1 MPTPATATSPAP
13 TPTPTPA
20 DRSTPA
26 PTAERA
32 PAPEPLAQPPAP
44 ETPAASTAA
53 GPAQQPFALTTDIR
67 VPSGTKARIHANLAA
82 IDILERLNRDGGRA
96 ATEAEKDVLATWSGW
111 GACAELFDR
120 RNDTYATERE
130 QLRQT
135 LGTDA
140 YRAAEASILNAH
152 YTDPLIAAAMWDAL
166 RQAGM
171 QGGRVLEPGCG
182 AGTFIGLAPDDAV
195 MVGVDNDPV
204 TAGIAAALYPH
215 AQIRSEGFETTRVP
229 ADSFVATIGNVP
241 FGNFTLIDPAHNQGR
256 FSIHNHFI
264 NKAISLT
271 APGGYVT
278 VLTSRYTLDS
288 LDTRARRA
296 MAAKA
301 DLIGA
306 VRLPSTAFKRVA
318 GTEVVTDILVL
329 RRKDPDQAADN
340 DLTRWIDTEDIP
352 FDDIDH
358 LVDRD
363 VFDPDKAGDAFN
375 VNEYFHNHPE
385 HVLGS
390 YALGQGIHGSA
401 TLKVIG
407 DQPTREALAEQV
419 RARLSDIVD
428 TALAQDKGLT
438 ATADSLI
445 EVDDSVFDAGLL
457 TAAERAEQPPID
469 TLRYHEPT
477 DSIQRWTGHNWE
489 EQRTPKSRLRETRS
503 LIELRDAA
511 TAVIASQRDDQPLQV
526 REQLRAHLNAL
537 YDRYVSKHGP
547 INRFKWIYPQPPTQE
562 AHDRKVA
569 KAEESWRKARGE
581 EGKPY
586 RGPIPE
592 HLLEDWSQ
600 KAWEPGSPYKRRPHL
615 DGGMKY
621 DPRWANV
628 AALEIFNEQTGEAH
642 KAPIFSVDVLN
653 VRAVPDTAATIED
666 AMAISID
673 QHQRIDV
680 GYIAGLLGIE
690 PTAAAEQLRG
700 LAYPS
705 LDNPDELVPAVT
717 ALSGNV
723 RQKLAAATAAAERD
737 PAYRDYVSALR
748 QVIPVDREASQI
760 KARPGAPWIDAKYV
774 AQFARETFGADTV
787 VADHVG
793 GTWSVECA
801 RYQRGSVM
809 MTETWGTGHKD
820 AIELL
825 DALCN
830 SKTITVHRP
839 AEVVAETGGPSIDFE
854 ATFAA
859 QAKASKITEEFQKWI
874 FDDEARREELVTE
887 FNKRFNSLVAPKHR
901 GDNLTLPGLS
911 DRFEPHSYQRDAVA
925 RIIAEPTVL
934 LDHTVGAGKTG
945 TMLMGAMEL
954 KRLGLAKQPW
964 IVVPNH
970 IVEQVGR
977 EAAQWY
983 PAARILLGTAGT
995 DPDGRRRLVAQSAT
1009 TDWDMVIMPQSLFT
1023 AIGVSEDTHADYVQ
1037 RQLDELEDHAARAE
1051 TSMSKKRVEQQKK
1064 RLATRLSDLTKQ
1076 ERKDSGLKFEETG
1089 GDYLFIDEA
1098 HLYKNK
1104 GRLSNIEELS
1114 CPVAAQRAEDLAMKL
1129 EVLRR
1134 RRHDEGR
1141 AAGLRPDQVVER
1153 VTTFATGTPIANS
1166 LGELWVMQ
1174 NYLRP
1179 DLLAAAG
1186 VADIN
1191 DWGAT
1196 FTAPVSTVEVN
1207 ATGTSLRTVTRVGR
1221 FRNLRELW
1229 ALSSIFTDVVTREQ
1243 VPVDLPHLA
1252 GDRRRVVSITPSQEV
1267 KDFITDLGWRLDHL
1281 DPKRP
1286 DKDNQLKIANDGRNV
1301 SLDPRLAHLDPPAV
1315 SRATEVADDIMALH
1329 RANIDNI
1336 YRDPETGQE
1345 MPIRGA
1351 FQIVFCDRGTP
1362 SKDPR
1367 QFTIYAAIRDELVA
1381 RGMPKE
1387 SIAFIHDAVKPA
1399 DKLNLA
1405 QRCRTGEISVLIG
1418 STEKMGTGTNVQQR
1432 LRALHHCDVPWRP
1445 ADLEQREGR
1454 IIRQGNQN
1462 PEVDIV
1468 NYVTEG
1474 SYDTVM
1480 WQKVEYKAGFI
1491 EQWKR
1496 GEFDV
1501 DEIED
1506 LGGGDLS
1513 GAAAET
1519 KAIATGDPRY
1529 IKQVQLAEDVKRL
1542 SALESA
1548 HRDAAARRRH
1558 QRQGTEREL
1567 TTTREELATLAPVLQ
1582 QITALGDHAPTITVG
1597 GQTYAERK
1605 DAAVPFAAACR
1616 DAYAA
1621 LRDASSFTTRPLD
1634 ATVNGITITARRSH
1648 LKGELQLSLDV
1659 PSSTVGIEDAD
1670 LLATHPRTS
1679 GDNHITRARG
1689 LLQRVENAYKDIPH
1703 FNTRLERRATNL
1715 QNELDDYDSTSLGDF
1730 EHADELAAK
1739 RLELDTLSA
1748 QLRLEAQ
1755 SEAAQAASA
1764 AARERMLESGRQP
1777 GWTLHLNPTPALIAD
1792 AGLVDPD
1799 SYRAAQ
1805 RLVER
1810 HRALQHRTEQLAK
1823 DHDQDRQRGSEGGG
1837 LEL

>member
-1 MPTPATATSPAP
+1 M
-13 TPTPTPA
+13 
-20 DRSTPA
+20 
-26 PTAERA
+26 
-32 PAPEPLAQPPAP
+32 
-44 ETPAASTAA
+44 
-53 GPAQQPFALTTDIR
+53 
-67 VPSGTKARIHANLAA
+67 
-82 IDILERLNRDGGRA
+82 
-96 ATEAEKDVLATWSGW
+96 
-111 GACAELFDR
+111 
-120 RNDTYATERE
+120 
-130 QLRQT
+130 
-135 LGTDA
+135 
-140 YRAAEASILNAH
+140 AH
-152 YTDPLIAAAMWDAL
+152 
-166 RQAGM
+166 
-171 QGGRVLEPGCG
+171 
-182 AGTFIGLAPDDAV
+182 
-195 MVGVDNDPV
+195 
-204 TAGIAAALYPH
+204 
-215 AQIRSEGFETTRVP
+215 
-229 ADSFVATIGNVP
+229 
-241 FGNFTLIDPAHNQGR
+241 
-256 FSIHNHFI
+256 
-264 NKAISLT
+264 
-271 APGGYVT
+271 
-278 VLTSRYTLDS
+278 
-288 LDTRARRA
+288 
-296 MAAKA
+296 
-301 DLIGA
+301 
-306 VRLPSTAFKRVA
+306 
-318 GTEVVTDILVL
+318 
-329 RRKDPDQAADN
+329 
-340 DLTRWIDTEDIP
+340 
-352 FDDIDH
+352 
-358 LVDRD
+358 
-363 VFDPDKAGDAFN
+363 DK
-375 VNEYFHNHPE
+375 V
-385 HVLGS
+385 
-390 YALGQGIHGSA
+390 
-401 TLKVIG
+401 
-407 DQPTREALAEQV
+407 
-419 RARLSDIVD
+419 
-428 TALAQDKGLT
+428 LT
-438 ATADSLI
+438 ATAESLI
-445 EVDDSVFDAGLL
+445 EVDDSVFDVGLY
-457 TAAERAEQPPID
+457 TAAERADQPPMD

-477 DSIQRWTGHNWE
+477 DSIQRWTGHSWE

-503 LIELRDAA
+503 LIELRDTA
-511 TAVIASQRDDQPLQV
+511 TAVIASQRDDQPLEV
-526 REQLRAHLNAL
+526 REQLRAHLNKL
-537 YDRYVSKHGP
+537 YDGYVSKHGP
-547 INRFKWIYPQPPTQE
+547 INRFKWIYPAPPTQE

-569 KAEESWRKARGE
+569 KSEETWRKARGTD
-581 EGKPY
+581 GMPY

-592 HLLEDWSQ
+592 QLLEDWSQ
-600 KAWEPGSPYKRRPHL
+600 KAWEPASPFKRRPHL

-628 AALEIFNEQTGEAH
+628 AALEIFDEQRGEAL

-666 AMAISID
+666 AVAISMD
-673 QHQRIDV
+673 QHRRIDI

-690 PTAAAEQLRG
+690 PVAVGDQLRG

-705 LDNPDELVPAVT
+705 LEDPDELVPAVT

-723 RQKLAAATAAAERD
+723 REKLAAATAAAERD
-737 PAYRDYVSALR
+737 PAYQGYVAALR
-748 QVIPVDREASQI
+748 EVVPADKEASQI
-760 KARPGAPWIDAKYV
+760 KTRPGAPWIDAKYI

-820 AIELL
+820 AIDLL

-830 SKTITVHRP
+830 SKAITVHRP
-839 AEVVAETGGPSIDFE
+839 PEIVAETGGPSIDFE

-859 QAKASKITEEFQKWI
+859 QAKAAKITEEFQKWI
-874 FDDEARREELVTE
+874 FEDEQRREELVTE

-901 GDNLTLPGLS
+901 GDQLTLPGLS
-911 DRFEPHSYQRDAVA
+911 DRFEPHYYQRDAVA

-934 LDHTVGAGKTG
+934 LDHTVGSGKTG
-945 TMLMGAMEL
+945 SMLMGAMEL
-954 KRLGLAKQPW
+954 KRLGLCKQPW

-983 PAARILLGTAGT
+983 PAARVLLGTAGT
-995 DPDGRRRLVAQSAT
+995 DPDGRRRFIAQSAT

-1023 AIGVSEDTHADYVQ
+1023 AIGVSEDTQADYVQ
-1037 RQLDELEDHAARAE
+1037 RQLDELENHAERAE
-1051 TSMSKKRVEQQKK
+1051 TSVSKKRVEQQKK
-1064 RLATRLSDLTKQ
+1064 RLATRLSDMTKQ
-1076 ERKDSGLKFEETG
+1076 DRKDTGLRFEESG
-1089 GDYLFIDEA
+1089 GDYLLIDEA
-1098 HLYKNK
+1098 HMYKNK

-1114 CPVAAQRAEDLAMKL
+1114 CPAAAQRAEDLAMKL

-1153 VTTFATGTPIANS
+1153 VATFATGTPVANS

-1207 ATGTSLRTVTRVGR
+1207 ATGTSLRTVTRVGK
-1221 FRNLRELW
+1221 FCNLPELL
-1229 ALSSIFTDVVTREQ
+1229 ALSSIFTDVVTRDQ
-1243 VPVDLPHLA
+1243 VPVELPQLTD
-1252 GDRRRVVSITPSQEV
+1252 GRRRVVSITPSQEV

-1301 SLDPRLAHLDPPAV
+1301 SLDPRLAHLDAPAV
-1315 SRATEVADDIMALH
+1315 SRATEVASEVMALH
-1329 RANIDNI
+1329 HASIDNV

-1345 MPIRGA
+1345 MPIRGG

-1367 QFTIYAAIRDELVA
+1367 QFTIYSAIRDELVA
-1381 RGMPKE
+1381 RGMPRE

-1418 STEKMGTGTNVQQR
+1418 STEKMGTGTNVQTR
-1432 LRALHHCDVPWRP
+1432 LRALHHVDVPWRP

-1462 PEVDIV
+1462 PEVDII

-1480 WQKVEYKAGFI
+1480 WQKVEAKAGFI
-1491 EQWKR
+1491 EQIKR
-1496 GEFDV
+1496 GEVDV

-1506 LGGGDLS
+1506 LGGGDIS

-1529 IKQVQLAEDVKRL
+1529 IKQVQLADDVKRL

-1567 TTTREELATLAPVLQ
+1567 TATKEQLGTLAPVLEK
-1582 QITALGDHAPTITVG
+1582 ITAQGERAPSVTVG
-1597 GQTYAERK
+1597 GRSYAERV

-1621 LRDASSFTTRPLD
+1621 LRDKSSFDSRPLD
-1634 ATVNGITITARRSH
+1634 ATLNGIGITARRSH
-1648 LKGELQLSLDV
+1648 LKGELQLTLDV
-1659 PSSTVGIEDAD
+1659 PSTTVGIEDAD
-1670 LLATHPRTS
+1670 LLATLPRAS
-1679 GDNHITRARG
+1679 GTNHLTKARG
-1689 LLQRVENAYKDIPH
+1689 LLQRMENAYKDIPH
-1703 FNTRLERRATNL
+1703 FNNRLERRAANL
-1715 QNELDDYDSTSLGDF
+1715 QDELDDYDSTSLGDF

-1777 GWTLHLNPTPALIAD
+1777 GWTLQINPTPALVAD

-1810 HRALQHRTEQLAK
+1810 HRALEYRTSQLAK
-1823 DHDQDRQRGSEGGG
+1823 DQEQDRQRNTDDDG
-1837 LEL
+1837 LGL

>member
-1 MPTPATATSPAP
+1 MAGTSIEQSIDGPSSPAEPTPAVPVPAP
-13 TPTPTPA
+13 A
-20 DRSTPA
+20 A
-26 PTAERA
+26 
-32 PAPEPLAQPPAP
+32 AQDS
-44 ETPAASTAA
+44 AAAA
-53 GPAQQPFALTTDIR
+53 LPVVEASAQQPFALTTDIR

-82 IDILERLNRDGGRA
+82 IDILERLNREDGRT
-96 ATEAEKDVLATWSGW
+96 ATTAEKEVLSTWSGW

-135 LGTDA
+135 VGPDA

-166 RQAGM
+166 RQAGLHN
-171 QGGRVLEPGCG
+171 GRVLEPGCG
-182 AGTFIGLAPDDAV
+182 AGTFIGLAPKDAV
-195 MVGVDNDPV
+195 MVGVDNDTV
-204 TAGIAAALYPH
+204 TAAIAAALYPH
-215 AQIRSEGFETTRVP
+215 AQIRAEGFETTRVP

-241 FGNFTLIDPAHNQGR
+241 FGNFTLIDPAHNPGR

-288 LDTRARRA
+288 LDSRARRA

-301 DLIGA
+301 DLLGA

-329 RRKDPDQAADN
+329 RRKDADQAADE

-352 FDDIDH
+352 FEHIEH

-363 VFDPDKAGDAFN
+363 VFDPEKSGDAFH
-375 VNEYFHNHPE
+375 VNEYFLNHPD
-385 HVLGS
+385 HVLGA

-401 TLKVIG
+401 TLKVVG
-407 DQPTREALAEQV
+407 EQSTREALAEQI
-419 RARLSDIVD
+419 RQRLADIVD
-428 TALAQDKGLT
+428 NALSLDKGLT

-445 EVDDSVFDAGLL
+445 EVDDSVFDAGLF
-457 TAAERAEQPPID
+457 TAAERAEQPPMD
-469 TLRYHEPT
+469 TLRYHAPT
-477 DSIQRWTGHNWE
+477 DSIQRWSGHSWE
-489 EQRTPKSRLRETRS
+489 EQRTPKSRLRETRT

-511 TAVIASQRDDQPLQV
+511 TAVIASQRDDQPREV
-526 REQLRAHLNAL
+526 REQLRAHLNKL
-537 YDRYVSKHGP
+537 YDGYVAKHGP
-547 INRFKWIYPQPPTQE
+547 INRFKWIYPTPPTQE
-562 AHDRKVA
+562 SHDRKVA
-569 KAEESWRKARGE
+569 KAEESWRKSRGTD
-581 EGKPY
+581 GVPY
-586 RGPIPE
+586 RGPVPE
-592 HLLEDWSQ
+592 HLLEEWSH

-628 AALEIFNEQTGEAH
+628 AALEIFNEQTGEAV

-666 AMAISID
+666 ALAISID
-673 QHQRIDV
+673 QHQRIDIA
-680 GYIAGLLGIE
+680 YIAELLG
-690 PTAAAEQLRG
+690 TDQAAAAEQLRG

-705 LDNPDELVPAVT
+705 LDDPDELVPAAT

-723 RQKLAAATAAAERD
+723 REKLAAATAAAQRD
-737 PAYRDYVSALR
+737 PAYQDYVTALR
-748 QVIPVDREASQI
+748 EVVPRDKEASQI
-760 KARPGAPWIDAKYV
+760 KTRPGAPWIDAKYV

-809 MTETWGTGHKD
+809 MTETWGTAHKD

-830 SKTITVHRP
+830 SKSITVHRP
-839 AEVVAETGGPSIDFE
+839 AEEVAETGGPSIDFE

-859 QAKASKITEEFQKWI
+859 QAKATKITEEFQKWI
-874 FDDEARREELVTE
+874 FDDEGRREELVAE

-901 GDNLTLPGLS
+901 GDKLTLPGLS
-911 DRFEPHSYQRDAVA
+911 DRFEPHYYQRDAVA

-945 TMLMGAMEL
+945 SMLMGAMEL
-954 KRLGLAKQPW
+954 KRLGLCKQPW

-995 DPDGRRRLVAQSAT
+995 DPDGRRRFVAQSAT

-1023 AIGVSEDTHADYVQ
+1023 AIGVSEDTHIDYVQ
-1037 RQLDELEDHAARAE
+1037 RQLDELEKHAERAE
-1051 TSMSKKRVEQQKK
+1051 TSVSKKRVEQQKK

-1076 ERKDSGLKFEETG
+1076 ERKDTGLKFEESG

-1098 HLYKNK
+1098 HMYKNK

-1114 CPVAAQRAEDLAMKL
+1114 CAAAAQRAEDLAMKL

-1153 VTTFATGTPIANS
+1153 VTTFATGTPVANS

-1179 DLLAAAG
+1179 DLLTAAG

-1207 ATGTSLRTVTRVGR
+1207 ATGTSLRTVTRVGK
-1221 FRNLRELW
+1221 FCNLPELL
-1229 ALSSIFTDVVTREQ
+1229 ALSSIFTDVVTRDQ
-1243 VPVDLPHLA
+1243 VPVELPHLA

-1286 DKDNQLKIANDGRNV
+1286 DVDNQLKIANDGRNV

-1315 SRATEVADDIMALH
+1315 SRATEVADNIMALH
-1329 RANIDNI
+1329 RANIDNV

-1418 STEKMGTGTNVQQR
+1418 STEKMGTGTNVQTR
-1432 LRALHHCDVPWRP
+1432 LRALHHVDVPWRP

-1480 WQKVEYKAGFI
+1480 WQKVEAKARFI
-1491 EQWKR
+1491 EQIKR
-1496 GEFDV
+1496 GEVDI

-1506 LGGGDLS
+1506 LGGGDIS

-1529 IKQVQLAEDVKRL
+1529 IKQVQLADDVKRL

-1558 QRQGTEREL
+1558 QRQDTEREL
-1567 TTTREELATLAPVLQ
+1567 TRTHEELATLAPVVETISAHADQ
-1582 QITALGDHAPTITVG
+1582 APTVTVAG
-1597 GQTYAERK
+1597 RPYAERS

-1616 DAYAA
+1616 EAYAA
-1621 LRDASSFTTRPLD
+1621 LRDKSSFTTRPLD
-1634 ATVNGITITARRSH
+1634 ATVNGISITARRSY
-1648 LKGELQLSLDV
+1648 LKGELQLTFDV
-1659 PSSTVGIEDAD
+1659 PSTTVGIEEAD
-1670 LLATHPRTS
+1670 LLATVPRAEGTS
-1679 GDNHITRARG
+1679 HITKARG
-1689 LLQRVENAYKDIPH
+1689 LLQRMENAYKDIPH
-1703 FNTRLERRATNL
+1703 FNTRLERRAATL

-1730 EHADELAAK
+1730 EHAEELADK
-1739 RLELDTLSA
+1739 RLELDTLTA

-1764 AARERMLESGRQP
+1764 AARERMLEAGRQP
-1777 GWTLHLNPTPALIAD
+1777 GWTLHINPTPALIAD
-1792 AGLVDPD
+1792 AGLVDPE

-1810 HRALQHRTEQLAK
+1810 HRASEYRMERHAH
-1823 DHDQDRQRGSEGGG
+1823 DHDQQRERGDDTDERS
-1837 LEL
+1837 L

>member
-1 MPTPATATSPAP
+1 
-13 TPTPTPA
+13 
-20 DRSTPA
+20 
-26 PTAERA
+26 
-32 PAPEPLAQPPAP
+32 
-44 ETPAASTAA
+44 
-53 GPAQQPFALTTDIR
+53 

-82 IDILERLNRDGGRA
+82 IDILERLTLEGGRP
-96 ATEAEKDVLATWSGW
+96 ATTAEKEVLATWSGW

-120 RNDTYATERE
+120 RSDTYATERE
-130 QLRQT
+130 HLRES
-135 LGTDA
+135 LSAEA

-152 YTDPLIAAAMWDAL
+152 YTDPLIAAAMWDTL
-166 RQAGM
+166 RQAGLA
-171 QGGRVLEPGCG
+171 GGRILEPGCG
-182 AGTFIGLAPDDAV
+182 AGTFIGLAPEDAV
-195 MVGVDNDPV
+195 MVGVDNDTV
-204 TAGIAAALYPH
+204 TAAIAAALYPQ
-215 AQIRSEGFETTRVP
+215 AQVRAEGFETTRVP

-241 FGNFTLIDPAHNQGR
+241 FGNFTLIDPAHNPGR

-271 APGGYVT
+271 APGGYVI

-288 LDTRARRA
+288 LDTRSRRA

-329 RRKDPDQAADN
+329 RRKDTDQAADDG

-358 LVDRD
+358 LVDRS
-363 VFDPDKAGDAFN
+363 VFDPEKAKDAFH
-375 VNEYFHNHPE
+375 VNEYFRNHPD
-385 HVLGS
+385 HVLGN
-390 YALGQGIHGSA
+390 YALGQGIYGSA
-401 TLKVIG
+401 TLKVVG
-407 DQPTREALAEQV
+407 EQPTREALAEQV
-419 RARLSDIVD
+419 RGRLSDIVD
-428 TALAQDKGLT
+428 TAVAQDKGLT
-438 ATADSLI
+438 ATAESLI
-445 EVDDSVFDAGLL
+445 EVDDSVFDAGLY
-457 TAAERAEQPPID
+457 TAAERAEQPPMD
-469 TLRYHEPT
+469 TLRYNEPT
-477 DSIQRWTGHNWE
+477 DSIQRWTGHSWE

-503 LIELRDAA
+503 LIELRDTA
-511 TAVIASQRDDQPLQV
+511 TAVIASQRDDQPLEV
-526 REQLRAHLNAL
+526 REQLRAQLNKL
-537 YDRYVSKHGP
+537 YDGYVSKHGP
-547 INRFKWIYPQPPTQE
+547 INRFKWIYPAPPTQE
-562 AHDRKVA
+562 THDRKVA
-569 KAEESWRKARGE
+569 KAEETWRKARGTD
-581 EGKPY
+581 GMPY

-592 HLLEDWSQ
+592 QLLEDWSL
-600 KAWEPGSPYKRRPHL
+600 KAWDPGSPYKRRPHL

-628 AALEIFNEQTGEAH
+628 AALEIFDEQKGEAL
-642 KAPIFSVDVLN
+642 KAPIFSVDVLKS
-653 VRAVPDTAATIED
+653 RAAPDAAATIED
-666 AMAISID
+666 ALAISLD
-673 QHQRIDV
+673 QRQRIDID
-680 GYIAGLLGIE
+680 YIAVLLG
-690 PTAAAEQLRG
+690 TAPRAVEEQLQG

-705 LDNPDELVPAVT
+705 LDDPQELISAVS

-723 RQKLAAATAAAERD
+723 REKLAAAVAAAERD
-737 PAYRDYVSALR
+737 PSYEGYVAALR
-748 QVIPVDREASQI
+748 EVIPADKEAGLI
-760 KARPGAPWIDAKYV
+760 RVRPGAAWIDEKYV

-787 VADHVG
+787 IVDHVG
-793 GTWSVECA
+793 GTWSVECG
-801 RYQRGSVM
+801 RYQRDSVL

-820 AIELL
+820 AIDLL

-830 SKTITVHRP
+830 SRPVTVNRP
-839 AEVVAETGGPSIDFE
+839 AEMVAETGGPSIDFE

-859 QAKASKITEEFQKWI
+859 QAKAEKINEEFHKWL
-874 FDDEARREELVTE
+874 FEDEQRRDELVTE
-887 FNKRFNSLVAPKHR
+887 FNKRFNSLVAPEHR
-901 GDNLTLPGLS
+901 GDHLTLPGLS
-911 DRFEPHSYQRDAVA
+911 DRFEPHYYQRNAVA
-925 RIIAEPTVL
+925 RIVAEPTVL

-954 KRLGLAKQPW
+954 KRLGLVKQPW

-983 PAARILLGTAGT
+983 PAARVLLGTAGT
-995 DPDGRRRLVAQSAT
+995 DPDGRRRFVAQSAT
-1009 TDWDMVIMPQSLFT
+1009 NDWDMVIMPQSLFT
-1023 AIGVSEDTHADYVQ
+1023 AIGVSEDTQADYVQ
-1037 RQLDELEDHAARAE
+1037 RQLDALDLQATRAE
-1051 TSMSKKRVEQQKK
+1051 TTTSKKRVEQQKK
-1064 RLATRLSDLTKQ
+1064 RLAARLADMLKQ
-1076 ERKDSGLKFEETG
+1076 ERKDTGLKFEEAG

-1098 HLYKNK
+1098 HMFKNK

-1114 CPVAAQRAEDLAMKL
+1114 CPAGAQRAEDLAMKL

-1141 AAGLRPDQVVER
+1141 AAGLRPDQVIER

-1166 LGELWVMQ
+1166 LGEFWVMQ

-1179 DLLAAAG
+1179 DLLTAAG

-1196 FTAPVSTVEVN
+1196 FTRPVSTVEVN
-1207 ATGTSLRTVTRVGR
+1207 ATGTSLRTVTRTGR
-1221 FRNLRELW
+1221 FCNLRELLK
-1229 ALSSIFTDVVTREQ
+1229 LSSIFTDVVTRDQ
-1243 VPVDLPHLA
+1243 VPVELPHLV

-1286 DKDNQLKIANDGRNV
+1286 DMDNQLKIANDGRNV
-1301 SLDPRLAHLDPPAV
+1301 SLDPRLAHLDPPAI
-1315 SRATEVADDIMALH
+1315 SRATEVASEIMALH
-1329 RANIDNI
+1329 RASIDNV
-1336 YRDPETGQE
+1336 YRDPETGHE

-1351 FQIVFCDRGTP
+1351 FQVAFCDRGTP

-1367 QFTIYAAIRDELVA
+1367 QFTLYAAIRDELVA
-1381 RGMPKE
+1381 RGMPRE
-1387 SIAFIHDAVKPA
+1387 SIAFIHDAAKPA

-1405 QRCRTGEISVLIG
+1405 QRCRSGEISVLLG
-1418 STEKMGTGTNVQQR
+1418 STEKMGTGTNVQTR
-1432 LRALHHCDVPWRP
+1432 LRALHHVDVPWRP

-1454 IIRQGNQN
+1454 ILRQGNQN
-1462 PEVDIV
+1462 SEVDVV

-1480 WQKVEYKAGFI
+1480 WQKVESKALFI
-1491 EQWKR
+1491 EQARR
-1496 GEFDV
+1496 GDVDV

-1506 LGGGDLS
+1506 IGGGDIS

-1529 IKQVQLAEDVKRL
+1529 IKQVQLSEDVQRL

-1558 QRQGTEREL
+1558 QRLGTEREL

-1582 QITALGDHAPTITVG
+1582 QITALSEHAPTVAVG
-1597 GQTYAERK
+1597 GRTYSERK

-1648 LKGELQLSLDV
+1648 LKGELQLTLDV
-1659 PSSTVGIEDAD
+1659 PSTTVGIEDAD
-1670 LLATHPRTS
+1670 LLATLPRAS
-1679 GDNHITRARG
+1679 GDNHITKARG
-1689 LLQRVENAYKDIPH
+1689 LLQRIDNAYKDIPH
-1703 FNTRLERRATNL
+1703 FNTRLERRAANL
-1715 QNELDDYDSTSLGDF
+1715 QDELDDYDSTSLGDF
-1730 EHADELAAK
+1730 EHADELATK

-1764 AARERMLESGRQP
+1764 AARERMLETGRQP
-1777 GWTLHLNPTPALIAD
+1777 GWTLQLNPTPALVAD
-1792 AGLVDPD
+1792 AGLVDPE

-1810 HRALQHRTEQLAK
+1810 HRALQYRTEQRTEQLAK
-1823 DHDQDRQRGSEGGG
+1823 DQERHHQRGSEDDG

>member
-1 MPTPATATSPAP
+1 M
-13 TPTPTPA
+13 
-20 DRSTPA
+20 
-26 PTAERA
+26 
-32 PAPEPLAQPPAP
+32 PAPEI
-44 ETPAASTAA
+44 PAADQ
-53 GPAQQPFALTTDIR
+53 AQAPPFALTTDIR

-82 IDILERLNRDGGRA
+82 IDVLERLNRDGGRP
-96 ATEAEKDVLATWSGW
+96 ATTAEKDVLATWSGW

-120 RNDTYATERE
+120 RSDTYATERE
-130 QLRQT
+130 HLRET
-135 LGTDA
+135 LEPDT

-152 YTDPLIAAAMWDAL
+152 YTDPLIAQAMWDAL
-166 RQAGM
+166 RQAGL

-182 AGTFIGLAPDDAV
+182 AGTFIGLAPDDSV
-195 MVGVDNDPV
+195 MVGVDNDPI
-204 TAGIAAALYPH
+204 TASIAAALYPQ

-241 FGNFTLIDPAHNQGR
+241 FGNFTLIDPAHNPGR

-264 NKAISLT
+264 DKAISLT

-278 VLTSRYTLDS
+278 VLTSRYTMDS
-288 LDTRARRA
+288 MDSRARRA
-296 MAAKA
+296 MAAHA

-329 RRKDPDQAADN
+329 RRKDSDQAADD
-340 DLTRWIDTEDIP
+340 DLTRWIDTEDVP
-352 FDDIDH
+352 FEDIDH
-358 LVDRD
+358 LVDRS
-363 VFDPDKAGDAFN
+363 VFDPDKTADAFHI
-375 VNEYFHNHPE
+375 NEYFRNHPD
-385 HVLGS
+385 HVLGD

-401 TLKVIG
+401 TLKVVG
-407 DQPTREALAEQV
+407 EQPTREALAEQV
-419 RARLSDIVD
+419 RERLAGIVD
-428 TALAQDKGLT
+428 TALTHDKGLT
-438 ATADSLI
+438 ATAETLI
-445 EVDDSVFDAGLL
+445 EVDDSVFDAGLF
-457 TAAERAEQPPID
+457 TAAERVKQPPRD

-477 DSIQRWTGHNWE
+477 DSIQRWTGHNWA

-511 TAVIASQRDDQPLQV
+511 TAVIASQRDGQPQQV
-526 REQLRAHLNAL
+526 REQLRAHLNKL
-537 YDRYVSKHGP
+537 YDGYAAKHGP

-569 KAEESWRKARGE
+569 KAEEAWRKARGVD
-581 EGKPY
+581 GVAY

-592 HLLEDWSQ
+592 QLLEDWSE

-628 AALEIFNEQTGEAH
+628 AGLEIFDEQTGKAF

-666 AMAISID
+666 AMAISLD
-673 QHQRIDV
+673 QHLRIDID
-680 GYIAGLLGIE
+680 YIAELLRIE
-690 PTAAAEQLRG
+690 PAAAQEQLRGG

-705 LDNPDELVPAVT
+705 LDDPDELVPAVT

-723 RQKLAAATAAAERD
+723 REKLAAATAAAERD
-737 PAYRDYVSALR
+737 PAYQHYVSALR
-748 QVIPVDREASQI
+748 EVVPANKEASQI
-760 KARPGAPWIDAKYV
+760 RTRPGAPWIDAKYV

-830 SKTITVHRP
+830 SKAITVHRP

-859 QAKASKITEEFQKWI
+859 QAKATKITEEFQKWI
-874 FDDEARREELVTE
+874 FDDEQRRDELVTE

-901 GDNLTLPGLS
+901 GDHLTLPGLS
-911 DRFEPHSYQRDAVA
+911 DRFEPHYYQRDAVA

-945 TMLMGAMEL
+945 SMLMGAMEL
-954 KRLGLAKQPW
+954 KRLGLCKQPW

-983 PAARILLGTAGT
+983 PAARVLLGTAGT
-995 DPDGRRRLVAQSAT
+995 DPEGRRRFVAQSAT

-1023 AIGVSEDTHADYVQ
+1023 AIGVSEDTQADYVQ
-1037 RQLDELEDHAARAE
+1037 RQLDELERHAERAE
-1051 TSMSKKRVEQQKK
+1051 TTMSKKRVEQQKK
-1064 RLATRLSDLTKQ
+1064 RLTARLTDMTKQ
-1076 ERKDSGLKFEETG
+1076 DRKDTGLKFEETG
-1089 GDYLFIDEA
+1089 GDYLLIDEA
-1098 HLYKNK
+1098 HMYKNK

-1114 CPVAAQRAEDLAMKL
+1114 CPAAAQRAEDLSMKL

-1153 VTTFATGTPIANS
+1153 VTTFATGTPVANS

-1207 ATGTSLRTVTRVGR
+1207 ATGTSLRTVTRVGK
-1221 FRNLRELW
+1221 FCNLQELL
-1229 ALSSIFTDVVTREQ
+1229 ALSSIFTDVVTRDQ
-1243 VPVDLPHLA
+1243 VPVELPQLV
-1252 GDRRRVVSITPSQEV
+1252 GGRRRIVSITPAQEV

-1301 SLDPRLAHLDPPAV
+1301 SLDPRLAHLEPPAT
-1315 SRATEVADDIMALH
+1315 SRATAVADDIMAIH
-1329 RANIDNI
+1329 RANINNV
-1336 YRDPETGQE
+1336 YYDPETGQE

-1351 FQIVFCDRGTP
+1351 FQLAFCDRGTP

-1381 RGMPKE
+1381 RGMPRE
-1387 SIAFIHDAVKPA
+1387 SIAFIHDAVKSA
-1399 DKLNLA
+1399 DKLSLA
-1405 QRCRTGEISVLIG
+1405 QRCRTGEISVLLG
-1418 STEKMGTGTNVQQR
+1418 STEKMGTGMNVQTR
-1432 LRALHHCDVPWRP
+1432 LRGLHHVDVPWRP

-1480 WQKVEYKAGFI
+1480 WQKVEAKSGFI
-1491 EQWKR
+1491 EQTKR
-1496 GEFDV
+1496 GEVDV

-1506 LGGGDLS
+1506 LGGGDIS

-1542 SALESA
+1542 TALESA

-1558 QRQGTEREL
+1558 QRQATEREL
-1567 TTTREELATLAPVLQ
+1567 ATTQQEINTLAPVVKDF
-1582 QITALGDHAPTITVG
+1582 AARGEHAPNIAVG
-1597 GQTYAERK
+1597 GRSYAERK

-1621 LRDASSFTTRPLD
+1621 LRDQSSFATRPLD

-1648 LKGELQLSLDV
+1648 LKGELQLTLDV
-1659 PSSTVGIEDAD
+1659 PSTTVGIEDAD
-1670 LLATHPRTS
+1670 LLATHPRAS
-1679 GDNHITRARG
+1679 GDNHTTKARG
-1689 LLQRVENAYKDIPH
+1689 ILQRMENAYKDIPH
-1703 FNTRLERRATNL
+1703 FNTRLERRAANL
-1715 QNELDDYDSTSLGDF
+1715 QDELDDYDSTSLGEF

-1739 RLELDTLSA
+1739 RLELDTLTA

-1764 AARERMLESGRQP
+1764 AARERMLEAGRQP

-1810 HRALQHRTEQLAK
+1810 HRANEYRTEQLGK
-1823 DHDQDRQRGSEGGG
+1823 DQENTRERGSDDDELG
-1837 LEL
+1837 L

>member
-1 MPTPATATSPAP
+1 
-13 TPTPTPA
+13 
-20 DRSTPA
+20 
-26 PTAERA
+26 
-32 PAPEPLAQPPAP
+32 
-44 ETPAASTAA
+44 
-53 GPAQQPFALTTDIR
+53 
-67 VPSGTKARIHANLAA
+67 VPSGTKARIQANLAA
-82 IDILERLNRDGGRA
+82 IDVLERLNRDGRRP
-96 ATEAEKDVLATWSGW
+96 ATTAEKEVLATWSGW

-130 QLRQT
+130 HLHQT

-166 RQAGM
+166 RQAGL
-171 QGGRVLEPGCG
+171 QDGRVLEPGCG
-182 AGTFIGLAPDDAV
+182 AGTFIGLAPEDAV
-195 MVGVDNDPV
+195 MVGVDNDTV
-204 TAGIAAALYPH
+204 TAAIAAALYPH
-215 AQIRSEGFETTRVP
+215 AQIRAEGFETTRVP

-241 FGNFTLIDPAHNQGR
+241 FGNFTLIDPAHNPGR

-264 NKAISLT
+264 NKTISLT

-329 RRKDPDQAADN
+329 RRKDTDQAADED

-352 FDDIDH
+352 FEDIDH
-358 LVDRD
+358 LVDRS
-363 VFDPDKAGDAFN
+363 VFDPEKAQEAFH
-375 VNEYFHNHPE
+375 VNEYFLNHPD
-385 HVLGS
+385 HVLGA

-401 TLKVIG
+401 TLKVVG
-407 DQPTREALAEQV
+407 EQPTREALTQQI
-419 RARLSDIVD
+419 RQRLSDIVD
-428 TALAQDKGLT
+428 TALTNDKGLT
-438 ATADSLI
+438 ATAESLI
-445 EVDDSVFDAGLL
+445 EVDDSIFDAGLY
-457 TAAERAEQPPID
+457 TAAERAQQPPMD
-469 TLRYHEPT
+469 TLRYHGPT
-477 DSIQRWTGHNWE
+477 DSIQRWTGHNWD

-511 TAVIASQRDDQPLQV
+511 TAVIASQRDDQPLEI
-526 REQLRAHLNAL
+526 REQLRAHLNTI
-537 YDRYVSKHGP
+537 YDGYVTKHGP
-547 INRFKWIYPQPPTQE
+547 INRFTWIYPQPPTQE

-569 KAEESWRKARGE
+569 KAQESWRKARGE
-581 EGKPY
+581 DGMPY

-628 AALEIFNEQTGEAH
+628 AALEIFNEHTGEAL

-653 VRAVPDTAATIED
+653 VRAVPDTAASIED
-666 AMAISID
+666 AVAISID
-673 QHQRIDV
+673 QHQRIDI

-690 PTAAAEQLRG
+690 PAAARDQLRG

-705 LDNPDELVPAVT
+705 LDDPDELVPAVS

-737 PAYRDYVSALR
+737 PVYHDYVSALR
-748 QVIPVDREASQI
+748 QVIPADKEASQI
-760 KARPGAPWIDAKYV
+760 KTRPGAPWIDAKYV

-820 AIELL
+820 AIDLL

-830 SKTITVHRP
+830 SKAITVHRP

-859 QAKASKITEEFQKWI
+859 QAKAAKITEEFQKWI
-874 FDDEARREELVTE
+874 FEDEARREELVAE
-887 FNKRFNSLVAPKHR
+887 FNTRFNSLVAPKHR
-901 GDNLTLPGLS
+901 GANLTLPGLS
-911 DRFEPHSYQRDAVA
+911 DRFDPHYYQRDAVA

-945 TMLMGAMEL
+945 SMLMGAMEL
-954 KRLGLAKQPW
+954 KRLGLVKQPW

-995 DPDGRRRLVAQSAT
+995 DPDGRRRFVAQSAT

-1037 RQLDELEDHAARAE
+1037 RQLDELENHADRAE
-1051 TSMSKKRVEQQKK
+1051 TSVSKKRVEQQKK
-1064 RLATRLSDLTKQ
+1064 RLATRLSDMTKQ
-1076 ERKDSGLKFEETG
+1076 ERKDTGLKFEETG

-1098 HLYKNK
+1098 HMYKNK

-1114 CPVAAQRAEDLAMKL
+1114 CAAAAQRAEDLAMKL

-1134 RRHDEGR
+1134 RRQDEGR

-1153 VTTFATGTPIANS
+1153 VTTFATGTPVANS

-1207 ATGTSLRTVTRVGR
+1207 ATGTSLRTVTRVGK
-1221 FRNLRELW
+1221 FCNLPELL
-1229 ALSSIFTDVVTREQ
+1229 ALSSIFTDVVTRDQ
-1243 VPVDLPHLA
+1243 VPVELPHLA

-1301 SLDPRLAHLDPPAV
+1301 SLDPRLAHLDAPAI

-1329 RANIDNI
+1329 RANIDNV

-1418 STEKMGTGTNVQQR
+1418 STEKMGTGTNVQAR
-1432 LRALHHCDVPWRP
+1432 LRALHHVDVPWRP

-1480 WQKVEYKAGFI
+1480 WQKVEAKAGFI
-1491 EQWKR
+1491 EQIKR
-1496 GEFDV
+1496 GEVDV

-1506 LGGGDLS
+1506 LGGGDIS

-1529 IKQVQLAEDVKRL
+1529 IKQVQLTEDVKRL

-1567 TTTREELATLAPVLQ
+1567 TTTKEELATLAPVLQ
-1582 QITALGDHAPTITVG
+1582 EITALGEQAPTVAVG
-1597 GQTYAERK
+1597 GRTYAERK

-1616 DAYAA
+1616 DAYGA
-1621 LRDASSFTTRPLD
+1621 LRDASSFTARPVD

-1648 LKGELQLSLDV
+1648 LKGELQLNLDV
-1659 PSSTVGIEDAD
+1659 PSTTVGIEDAD
-1670 LLATHPRTS
+1670 LLATLPRAS
-1679 GDNHITRARG
+1679 GDNHITKARG
-1689 LLQRVENAYKDIPH
+1689 LLQRMENAYKDIPH
-1703 FNTRLERRATNL
+1703 FNTRLERRAASL

-1730 EHADELAAK
+1730 EHADELATK

-1748 QLRLEAQ
+1748 QLRLEAH

-1777 GWTLHLNPTPALIAD
+1777 GWTLHINPTPALIAD
-1792 AGLVDPD
+1792 AGLVDPE

-1810 HRALQHRTEQLAK
+1810 HRASQYRKEQLCK
-1823 DHDQDRQRGSEGGG
+1823 DQEQHRQRGTDDDG
-1837 LEL
+1837 LSL

>member
-1 MPTPATATSPAP
+1 M
-13 TPTPTPA
+13 
-20 DRSTPA
+20 
-26 PTAERA
+26 
-32 PAPEPLAQPPAP
+32 
-44 ETPAASTAA
+44 
-53 GPAQQPFALTTDIR
+53 
-67 VPSGTKARIHANLAA
+67 PSGTKARIHANLAA
-82 IDILERLNRDGGRA
+82 IDVLERLNRDGGRA
-96 ATEAEKDVLATWSGW
+96 ATDAEKDVLATWSGW

-130 QLRQT
+130 HLRQT

-329 RRKDPDQAADN
+329 RRKDPDQAPDN

-363 VFDPDKAGDAFN
+363 VFDAGQHGDAFN

-445 EVDDSVFDAGLL
+445 EVDDSVFDVGLL

-477 DSIQRWTGHNWE
+477 DSVQRWTGHNWE

-600 KAWEPGSPYKRRPHL
+600 KAWAPGSPYKRRPHL

-628 AALEIFNEQTGEAH
+628 AALEIFNEQTGEAL

-705 LDNPDELVPAVT
+705 LDDPDELVPAVT

-748 QVIPVDREASQI
+748 QVIPPDKEASQI

-787 VADHVG
+787 IADHVG

-830 SKTITVHRP
+830 SKSITVHRP

-859 QAKASKITEEFQKWI
+859 QAKAAKITEEFQKWI
-874 FDDEARREELVTE
+874 FDDEVRREELVTE

-911 DRFEPHSYQRDAVA
+911 ERFEPHSYQRDAVA

-945 TMLMGAMEL
+945 SMLMGAMEL
-954 KRLGLAKQPW
+954 KRLGLVKQPW

-995 DPDGRRRLVAQSAT
+995 DPDGRRRFVSQSAT

-1023 AIGVSEDTHADYVQ
+1023 AIGVSEDTHADYIQ
-1037 RQLDELEDHAARAE
+1037 RQLDELEDHADRAE
-1051 TSMSKKRVEQQKK
+1051 TSVSKKRVEQQKK
-1064 RLATRLSDLTKQ
+1064 RLATRLSDMTKQ
-1076 ERKDSGLKFEETG
+1076 ERKDTGLKFEETG

-1098 HLYKNK
+1098 HMYKNK

-1114 CPVAAQRAEDLAMKL
+1114 CPAAAQRAEDLAMKL

-1153 VTTFATGTPIANS
+1153 VTTFATGTPVANS

-1207 ATGTSLRTVTRVGR
+1207 ATGTSLRTVTRVGK
-1221 FRNLRELW
+1221 FCNLPELL
-1229 ALSSIFTDVVTREQ
+1229 ALSSIFTDVVTRDQ
-1243 VPVDLPHLA
+1243 VPVDLPQLA

-1329 RANIDNI
+1329 RANIDNV

-1418 STEKMGTGTNVQQR
+1418 STEKMGTGTNVQTR
-1432 LRALHHCDVPWRP
+1432 LRALHHVDVPWRP

-1480 WQKVEYKAGFI
+1480 WQKVEAKAGFI
-1491 EQWKR
+1491 EQIKR
-1496 GEFDV
+1496 GEVDV

-1506 LGGGDLS
+1506 LGGGDIS

-1567 TTTREELATLAPVLQ
+1567 TTTREELTTLAPVLQ
-1582 QITALGDHAPTITVG
+1582 QITALGEHAPTITVG
-1597 GQTYAERK
+1597 GRTYAERK

-1659 PSSTVGIEDAD
+1659 PSTTVGIEDAD

-1689 LLQRVENAYKDIPH
+1689 LLQRIENAYKDIPH

-1810 HRALQHRTEQLAK
+1810 HRAFQHRTEQLAK
-1823 DHDQDRQRGSEGGG
+1823 DHDQDRQRGSEDGG

>member
-1 MPTPATATSPAP
+1 MP
-13 TPTPTPA
+13 
-20 DRSTPA
+20 
-26 PTAERA
+26 
-32 PAPEPLAQPPAP
+32 PPA
-44 ETPAASTAA
+44 AAQLEAS
-53 GPAQQPFALTTDIR
+53 AQQPFALTTDIR

-82 IDILERLNRDGGRA
+82 IDILERLNREGGRT
-96 ATEAEKDVLATWSGW
+96 ATTAEKEVLSTWSGW

-135 LGTDA
+135 VGPDA

-166 RQAGM
+166 RQAGLHN
-171 QGGRVLEPGCG
+171 GRVLEPGCG
-182 AGTFIGLAPDDAV
+182 AGTFIGLAPEDAV
-195 MVGVDNDPV
+195 MVGVDNDTV
-204 TAGIAAALYPH
+204 TAAIAAALYPH
-215 AQIRSEGFETTRVP
+215 AQIRAEGFETTRVP

-241 FGNFTLIDPAHNQGR
+241 FGNFTLIDPAHNPGR

-288 LDTRARRA
+288 LDSRARRA

-301 DLIGA
+301 DLLGA
-306 VRLPSTAFKRVA
+306 VRLPSNAFKRVA

-329 RRKDPDQAADN
+329 RRKDPDQAADE

-352 FDDIDH
+352 FEDIEH

-363 VFDPDKAGDAFN
+363 VFDPEKSGEAFH
-375 VNEYFHNHPE
+375 VNEYFLNHPD
-385 HVLGS
+385 HVLGA

-401 TLKVIG
+401 TLKVVG
-407 DQPTREALAEQV
+407 EQSTRETLAEQI
-419 RARLSDIVD
+419 RRRLSDTVD
-428 TALAQDKGLT
+428 NALSLDKGLT

-445 EVDDSVFDAGLL
+445 EVDDSVFDAGLF
-457 TAAERAEQPPID
+457 TAAERAEQPPMD
-469 TLRYHEPT
+469 TLRYHAPT
-477 DSIQRWTGHNWE
+477 DSIQRWSGHSWE
-489 EQRTPKSRLRETRS
+489 EQRTPKSRLRETRA

-511 TAVIASQRDDQPLQV
+511 TAVIASQRDDQPREV
-526 REQLRAHLNAL
+526 REQLRAHLNKL
-537 YDRYVSKHGP
+537 YDGYVAKHGP
-547 INRFKWIYPQPPTQE
+547 INRFKWIYPTPPTQE
-562 AHDRKVA
+562 SHDRKVA
-569 KAEESWRKARGE
+569 KAEEAWRKSRGTD
-581 EGKPY
+581 GVPY

-592 HLLEDWSQ
+592 HLLEEWSQ

-628 AALEIFNEQTGEAH
+628 AALEIFNEQTGEAV

-666 AMAISID
+666 ALAISID
-673 QHQRIDV
+673 QHQRIDIA
-680 GYIAGLLGIE
+680 YIAELLG
-690 PTAAAEQLRG
+690 TDQADAAEQLRG

-705 LDNPDELVPAVT
+705 LDDPDELVPAAT

-723 RQKLAAATAAAERD
+723 REKLAAATAAAQRD
-737 PAYRDYVSALR
+737 PAYRDYVAALR
-748 QVIPVDREASQI
+748 DVVPRDKEASQI
-760 KARPGAPWIDAKYV
+760 KTRPGAPWIDAKYV

-793 GTWSVECA
+793 GNWSVECA

-809 MTETWGTGHKD
+809 MTETWGTAHKD

-830 SKTITVHRP
+830 SKSITVHRP
-839 AEVVAETGGPSIDFE
+839 AEEVAETGGPSIDFE

-859 QAKASKITEEFQKWI
+859 QAKATKITEEFQKWI
-874 FDDEARREELVTE
+874 FDDEVRREELVAE

-901 GDNLTLPGLS
+901 GDKLTLPGLS
-911 DRFEPHSYQRDAVA
+911 DRFEPHYYQRDAVA

-945 TMLMGAMEL
+945 SALMGAYEL
-954 KRLGLAKQPW
+954 RRLGLCKQPW

-995 DPDGRRRLVAQSAT
+995 DPDGRRRFVAQSAT

-1023 AIGVSEDTHADYVQ
+1023 AIGVSEDTQIDYVQ
-1037 RQLDELEDHAARAE
+1037 RQLDELEKHAERAE
-1051 TSMSKKRVEQQKK
+1051 TSVSKKRVEQQKK

-1076 ERKDSGLKFEETG
+1076 ERKDTGLKFEESG

-1098 HLYKNK
+1098 HMYKNK

-1114 CPVAAQRAEDLAMKL
+1114 CAAAAQRAEDLAMKL

-1153 VTTFATGTPIANS
+1153 VATFATGTPVANS

-1207 ATGTSLRTVTRVGR
+1207 ATGTSLRTVTRVGK
-1221 FRNLRELW
+1221 FCNLPELL
-1229 ALSSIFTDVVTREQ
+1229 ALSSIFTDVVTRDQ
-1243 VPVDLPHLA
+1243 VPVELPHLA

-1267 KDFITDLGWRLDHL
+1267 RDFITDLGWRLDHL

-1286 DKDNQLKIANDGRNV
+1286 DVDNQLKIANDGRNV
-1301 SLDPRLAHLDPPAV
+1301 SLDPRLAHLDAPTV
-1315 SRATEVADDIMALH
+1315 SRATEVADNVMALH
-1329 RANIDNI
+1329 RANIDNV
-1336 YRDPETGQE
+1336 YRDPETGEE

-1418 STEKMGTGTNVQQR
+1418 STEKMGTGTNVQTR
-1432 LRALHHCDVPWRP
+1432 LRALHHVDVPWRP

-1480 WQKVEYKAGFI
+1480 WQKVEAKARFI
-1491 EQWKR
+1491 EQIKR
-1496 GEFDV
+1496 GEVDI

-1506 LGGGDLS
+1506 LGGGDIS

-1529 IKQVQLAEDVKRL
+1529 IKQVQLADDVKRL

-1558 QRQGTEREL
+1558 QRQDTEREL
-1567 TTTREELATLAPVLQ
+1567 TRTQEELATLAPVVETISAHADQ
-1582 QITALGDHAPTITVG
+1582 APTVAVAG
-1597 GQTYAERK
+1597 WPYAERS

-1616 DAYAA
+1616 EAYAA
-1621 LRDASSFTTRPLD
+1621 LRDKSSFTTRPLD
-1634 ATVNGITITARRSH
+1634 ATVNGISITARRSY
-1648 LKGELQLSLDV
+1648 LKGELQLTFDV
-1659 PSSTVGIEDAD
+1659 PSTTVGIDEAD
-1670 LLATHPRTS
+1670 LFATVPRAEGTS
-1679 GDNHITRARG
+1679 HITKARG
-1689 LLQRVENAYKDIPH
+1689 LLQRMENAYKDIPH
-1703 FNTRLERRATNL
+1703 FNTRLQRRAATL
-1715 QNELDDYDSTSLGDF
+1715 QDELDDYDSTSLGDF
-1730 EHADELAAK
+1730 EHAEELADK
-1739 RLELDTLSA
+1739 RLELDTLTA

-1764 AARERMLESGRQP
+1764 AARERLLEAGRQP
-1777 GWTLHLNPTPALIAD
+1777 GWTLHINPTPALIAD
-1792 AGLVDPD
+1792 AGLVDPE

-1810 HRALQHRTEQLAK
+1810 HRASEYRMERQAQ
-1823 DHDQDRQRGSEGGG
+1823 DHDQQRQRGNDTDERS
-1837 LEL
+1837 L